1 MYAVLVVLSALVSCG
16 RSQAAV
22 IIGSGNIIRF
32 PVSANVSFDF
42 EGSTLSGGLTSAGR
56 PNSAVR
62 QTGTDIELISMDLG
76 GTGGLSGITQL
87 QIGNVFALD
96 PTTGISTSSSTFF
109 DVFFRASGTDAGVSF
124 TATNSSPLRVSTDLL
139 PGETNPFAIGKTW
152 QSTGPVSVDVLRS
165 DGTSGTELLNS
176 FDFTLVGSQDV
187 PLLPTFNPESGVFQF
202 RDVISG
208 AWMDPPAASGFD
220 YAITSLGSLF
230 TKITFPTGFGSNLM
244 VSSGGTSFGT
254 FGPGD
259 MLNFSSGVS
268 SFSLTGIA
276 PPVDP
281 NDPLAF
287 PLQLEFNTPTA
298 SFDMTATS
306 AAAVPEPS
314 SLVLFCLGA
323 VGMMFFVIRGHKKG
337 VSDGLDLG
345 Q

>member
-16 RSQAAV
+16 RSQAGV
-22 IIGSGNIIRF
+22 IIGNAIAF

-42 EGSTLSGGLTSAGR
+42 GGSTLSGGLNSAGR

-62 QTGTDIELISMDLG
+62 QTDTDIELITMDLV

-87 QIGNVFALD
+87 QIGSVLGLP
-96 PTTGISTSSSTFF
+96 PTTGTSTSGSAFF
-109 DVFFRASGTDAGVSF
+109 DVFFQASGTDAGISF
-124 TATNSSPLRVSTDLL
+124 TATNSSPLRVSPVLL
-139 PGETNPFAIGKTW
+139 PGEINPFAIGKTW
-152 QSTGPVSVDVLRS
+152 QSTGTVSVDVLRS
-165 DGTSGTELLNS
+165 DGTSGTGLLND
-176 FDFTLVGSQDV
+176 FDFTLAASQDV
-187 PLLPTFNPESGVFQF
+187 PLLPTFNPETGIFQF
-202 RDVISG
+202 RDGISG
-208 AWMDPPAASGFD
+208 AFYDPPAASGFD
-220 YAITSLGSLF
+220 YAITSPGSLF

-281 NDPLAF
+281 SDPLAF

-298 SFDMTATS
+298 SFDMTAIS

-314 SLVLFCLGA
+314 SLVLFCLGT